1 MTRSAAR
8 RRSLTD
14 RLMDAFSDGTV
25 AAAAALWRWRN
36 WIVWPAIGFV
46 GVIDLG
52 LLLLPPVEPRSVVV
66 EVPAL
71 PAPLVSALRV
81 EAAL

>member
-1 MTRSAAR
+1 MTHPLSP

-14 RLMDAFSDGTV
+14 RVMDAFADAPFV
-25 AAAAALWRWRN
+25 AAAALWRWRN
-36 WIVWPAIGFV
+36 WIVWPAIAFV

-52 LLLLPPVEPRSVVV
+52 LLLLPPVEPRTVVV
-66 EVPAL
+66 DLPVL
-71 PAPLVSALRV
+71 PAPLVAELRV